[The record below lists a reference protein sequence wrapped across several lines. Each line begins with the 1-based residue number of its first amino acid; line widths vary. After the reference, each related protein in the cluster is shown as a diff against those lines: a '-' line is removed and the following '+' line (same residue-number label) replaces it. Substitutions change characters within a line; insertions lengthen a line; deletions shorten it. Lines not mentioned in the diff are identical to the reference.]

1 MAPQVDTKHAELL
14 EEGAPTQKTV
24 VPAVDLPNVVEQMR
38 KERERFRERNGMGS
52 YQELARYRLKKANA
66 RP

>member
-14 EEGAPTQKTV
+14 EEGAPTQKTD

-38 KERERFRERNGMGS
+38 KERSKSSKSLE
-52 YQELARYRLKKANA
+52 
-66 RP
+66 